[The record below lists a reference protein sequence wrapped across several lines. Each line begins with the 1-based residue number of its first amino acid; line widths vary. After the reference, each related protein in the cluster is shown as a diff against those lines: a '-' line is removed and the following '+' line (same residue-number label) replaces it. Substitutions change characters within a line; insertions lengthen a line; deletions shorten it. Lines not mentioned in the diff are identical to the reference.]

1 MTDRLVMVAEIRAA
15 ELLTALTSAIRG
27 DPHWRM
33 KASELL
39 RSIARYELPEPATE
53 ALREIDAR
61 KKAAE
66 IMNDVCCDADH

>member
-1 MTDRLVMVAEIRAA
+1 MTDRVLIVAEMRAA

-33 KASELL
+33 KASGLL

-53 ALREIDAR
+53 ALREVDAR
-61 KKAAE
+61 KRAAE
-66 IMNDVCCDADH
+66 ILNDVCND